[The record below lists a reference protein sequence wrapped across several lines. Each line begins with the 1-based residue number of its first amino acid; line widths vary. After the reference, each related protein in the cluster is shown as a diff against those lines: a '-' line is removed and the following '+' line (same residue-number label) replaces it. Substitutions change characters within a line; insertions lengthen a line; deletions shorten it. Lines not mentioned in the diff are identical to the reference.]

1 MRRRTTRFNLLRTI
15 SVCSALLCLSCGLAA
30 VEAAPV
36 ASVTIDVDN
45 GQHTEVIP
53 VSLNQD
59 FQNPENYFGLGFSTN
74 NGGYYGLGAQLLP
87 GQFTNQLTLAAI
99 SGITGITGN
108 RDTRAIIPGMGI
120 TNTSLQQHE
129 YRVTFTLTDPA
140 NFLASLTRG
149 VTEQTAS
156 GPNGTTYGSIGNG
169 ALYVSQ
175 IDGNNFMPLL
185 LGPQS
190 FNLQPST
197 SINADDN
204 FGGPAASPTEPG
216 GAVNNSIGIAWRFTL
231 DPDATASFNSNF
243 YAVVPE
249 PSSVLLMSAGIFVLG
264 FCGYR
269 RQQTKQPSS

>member
-1 MRRRTTRFNLLRTI
+1 MRRRTTRIHPLPTLM
-15 SVCSALLCLSCGLAA
+15 VCAALLCMSFGLAA

-45 GQHTEVIP
+45 GLHTEVIP
-53 VSLNQD
+53 VFLNQD

-74 NGGYYGLGAQLLP
+74 GGGYYGLGAELLP
-87 GQFTNQLTLAAI
+87 GQFTNQLTMAAI
-99 SGITGITGN
+99 SGISGITGN

-120 TNTSLQQHE
+120 TNTSTQQHE

-140 NFLASLTRG
+140 NFLASVTRG
-149 VTEQTAS
+149 VTAQTAS

-169 ALYVSQ
+169 ALYVGQ
-175 IDGNNFMPLL
+175 IDGNDFMPLL
-185 LGPQS
+185 PGPQS
-190 FNLQPST
+190 FSLQPSL

-204 FGGPAASPTEPG
+204 FGGPAANPTEPG
-216 GAVNNSIGIAWRFTL
+216 GPVNNSVGIAWRFTL

-249 PSSVLLMSAGIFVLG
+249 PSSILMMGVGMVVLG
-264 FCGYR
+264 LCGYR
-269 RQQTKQPSS
+269 RQQTKR